1 MTKNINIL
9 APINNLGYGVAS
21 INICKSLSKRG
32 SNISLF
38 PIGQP
43 VFSSQ
48 QEANDINPFVQAQ
61 GDFDSSAP
69 CLKVWHE
76 HSMGERVG
84 RGKLVG
90 FPFFE
95 VNKFDPPRK
104 NHLSSCDEIV
114 VASQWAQEI
123 VEKEIPSSKTHV
135 VPLGVD
141 TSIFIN
147 NNPPA
152 ADKFIFFNCG
162 KWEKRKGHDLL
173 IYLFREA
180 FKSEPDVE
188 LWMMCNNPFL
198 SPEQHSQWVNLYKQD
213 PRVRLLDRVQSQL
226 ELSHIM
232 NSTDCGIFPS
242 RAEGWNLEILELMA
256 IGKHIITTN
265 YSAHTEFCNEKNSM
279 LVTPKNKERAIDG
292 QFFNGF
298 AEWASL
304 EGTEQEFIRHM
315 QDMYQ
320 KWKENGRQRLVNEEG
335 VKTAEKFSWD
345 ATAQKLGDILYAN

>member
-1 MTKNINIL
+1 MSKNINIL

-21 INICKSLSKRG
+21 LNICKALAKRG
-32 SNISLF
+32 SRISFF

-48 QEANDINPFVQAQ
+48 EEANEISPLLQQQ
-61 GDFDSSAP
+61 GSFDCTAP
-69 CLKVWHE
+69 CLKIWHE

-84 RGKLVG
+84 TGKFVG

-95 VNKFDPPRK
+95 VNKLDEFRK
-104 NHLSSCDEIV
+104 NHLSSCDEIL
-114 VASQWAQEI
+114 VASRWAQEI

-141 TSIFIN
+141 TSVFTN
-147 NNPPA
+147 TNSPKEE
-152 ADKFIFFNCG
+152 KFVFFNCG

-173 IYLFREA
+173 IYLFKEA
-180 FKSEPDVE
+180 FKHEPDVE

-198 SPEQHSQWVNLYKQD
+198 SPEQSAQWESLYKQD
-213 PRVRLLDRVQSQL
+213 PRVRLIDRVQTQA
-226 ELSHIM
+226 ELASIM

-256 IGKHIITTN
+256 TGKHVITTN
-265 YSAHTEFCNEKNSM
+265 YSAHTEFCDEKNSM
-279 LVTPKNKERAIDG
+279 LVTPQNKEAAFDG

-298 AEWASL
+298 GEWASL
-304 EGTEQEFIRHM
+304 QGVEQEFVTHM
-315 QDMYQ
+315 KNIYRE
-320 KWKENGRQRLVNEEG
+320 WKEGG
-335 VKTAEKFSWD
+335 K
-345 ATAQKLGDILYAN
+345 